1 MDASMLVSP
10 ASYVISKL
18 GGLTRTANELD
29 LAVSTVQGWE
39 RRGRVPQKYWFSMID
54 AAKAK
59 GETIAV
65 TDFLNDHS
73 TEGEAAQ

>member
-1 MDASMLVSP
+1 MLVSP
-10 ASYVISKL
+10 ASYVIGKL

-39 RRGRVPQKYWFSMID
+39 KRGRVPQKYWFSMID
-54 AAKAK
+54 VAKDK
-59 GETIAV
+59 GIEIGV

-73 TEGEAAQ
+73 VESGPAQ